1 VTISA
6 FSGDGANVRRPVR
19 LMKAKGSSRGEPN
32 LPDFLKDAPELWR
45 WHETNGS
52 ICIQEGQP
60 RTSLILLSMPETNCA
75 KWRCESDG
83 MDGPESAS
91 ICARQGRV

>member
-6 FSGDGANVRRPVR
+6 FSGDGANVRRLVPF
-19 LMKAKGSSRGEPN
+19 MKTKGSSRGEPH

-60 RTSLILLSMPETNCA
+60 LVLSFQLSWPAGGPRPE
-75 KWRCESDG
+75 
-83 MDGPESAS
+83 
-91 ICARQGRV
+91 